1 MHLGRNLVFCFSLLS
16 ACRHQV
22 SETPQRGL
30 EPRQE
35 GVGRG
40 LFDVTA
46 PPFSARG
53 DGVSDDG
60 PAIQRAISAAVA
72 AARNGSG
79 AVVHIPAGSYR
90 IMRQLELA
98 DESGAPAA
106 GLLIRGSGD
115 SSFLAFDQSAQG
127 PGIGLLGR
135 GTRDLVIR
143 DLRIGAARSG
153 AGFNRGI
160 ALHSG
165 VRAVLRDLDISGARR
180 FVVGGKVSGYAAGIF
195 LSGGISDVRV
205 IDNHLH
211 DNGSDDGNSWH
222 IVAYGS
228 TAASQLLIRGN
239 RCINPPGSAH
249 LANFGIGIFNSTYVA
264 IEGNTVEGSKGTG
277 RDADGYGI
285 MLYGSSVGQS
295 HHHQVAGNT
304 VRRSDGAGIYVQ
316 ASPYTVVT
324 GNLLEDTARTQ
335 SSTSLAIGAI
345 GFNLGP
351 GVISNNVIRGVG
363 VGSTARVPPFGI
375 VVQSCRQG
383 AACALD
389 DGTPRGIAVTGN
401 TIEQTAG
408 YGIAIEAGPSMAA
421 DNSTIIGNTMVN
433 TRGGIGTVG
442 DQPLSGLVIVGN
454 SIVRGAQPTSDS
466 APGIILGAVTGSVI
480 ADNSIIG
487 AKGQGIVIQSD
498 SRRNVIAGNVVRD
511 SSGPQPGQPGIQV
524 SGVGN
529 LITGNQSY
537 NSAGVGQSWGV
548 AESGMAN
555 HVLFNNAAGNSKLEG
570 ILTTGAQTVRG
581 WNRTSS
587 DVGEGEAKVP
597 AKSPPKRAGG
607 AKGRPSR

>member
-1 MHLGRNLVFCFSLLS
+1 MDFRRNMVVCFSLLC
-16 ACRHQV
+16 ACGHQV
-22 SETPQRGL
+22 SETPKTAL
-30 EPRQE
+30 AHRQE
-35 GVGRG
+35 STPRG

-46 PPFSARG
+46 APFSARG
-53 DGVSDDG
+53 DGVTDDG

-72 AARNGSG
+72 AARDGSG

-90 IMRQLELA
+90 IARQLELV

-106 GLLIRGSGD
+106 GLVIRGDGD
-115 SSFLAFDQSAQG
+115 ASRLAFDLATTG
-127 PGIGLLGR
+127 HGIAVLGR
-135 GTRDLVIR
+135 GARDLVIR
-143 DLRIGAARSG
+143 DLRIDAARSG
-153 AGFNRGI
+153 GGFNRGI
-160 ALHSG
+160 ALHG
-165 VRAVLRDLDISGARR
+165 GQRVVLRDLDISGARR
-180 FVVGGKVSGYAAGIF
+180 FGVGGKASGFPAGIF
-195 LSGGISDVRV
+195 LSGGISDVRL

-222 IVAYGS
+222 IVAYG
-228 TAASQLLIRGN
+228 TNAASQLLIRGN
-239 RCINPPGSAH
+239 RCINTLGAVH
-249 LANFGIGIFNSTYVA
+249 RANFGIGIFNSTYVA
-264 IEGNTVEGSKGTG
+264 IEGNTVEGMTGTR

-295 HHHQVAGNT
+295 HHHRVTGNT

-316 ASPYTVVT
+316 ASPYTLVN

-345 GFNLGP
+345 GVNLGP

-363 VGSTARVPPFGI
+363 TGNAAPAPPFGI
-375 VVQSCRQG
+375 AIQTCRHG

-408 YGIAIEAGPSMAA
+408 YGIAIEAGPAMAA
-421 DNSTIIGNTMVN
+421 DNSTIIGNTLVN

-454 SIVRGAQPTSDS
+454 SIVRGPSPTTDS

-480 ADNSIIG
+480 TDNSIIG
-487 AKGQGIVIQSD
+487 AKGQGIVLHVGA
-498 SRRNVIAGNVVRD
+498 RRNVVAGNVVRD
-511 SSGPQPGQPGIQV
+511 SSSVVPGHPGIQI

-537 NSAGVGQSWGV
+537 NSAGAGQSWGV
-548 AESGMAN
+548 SESGTGN
-555 HVLFNNAAGNSKLEG
+555 HVLFNNVAGNSKADG
-570 ILTTGAQTVRG
+570 IHTTGTHTLRG
-581 WNRTSS
+581 WNRTAAEAS
-587 DVGEGEAKVP
+587 DGEAAPVK
-597 AKSPPKRAGG
+597 PKLIGG
-607 AKGRPSR
+607 AKGE

>member
-16 ACRHQV
+16 ACRQQV
-22 SETPQRGL
+22 GETPQRGL

-35 GVGRG
+35 AASRG

-60 PAIQRAISAAVA
+60 PAIQGAIRAAVA
-72 AARNGSG
+72 AARIGSG

-90 IMRQLELA
+90 VTRQLELA
-98 DESGAPAA
+98 DESGAPAV
-106 GLLIRGSGD
+106 GLVIRGIGD
-115 SSFLAFDQSAQG
+115 ASFLAFDQSAQG
-127 PGIGLLGR
+127 PGVGVLGR
-135 GTRDLVIR
+135 GTRDLMIR
-143 DLRIGAARSG
+143 DLRIGTARSG
-153 AGFNRGI
+153 AGFNCGI
-160 ALHSG
+160 ALHG
-165 VRAVLRDLDISGARR
+165 GERVALRDLDISGARR
-180 FVVGGKVSGYAAGIF
+180 FLVDGKVSGYPSGIF
-195 LSGGISDVRV
+195 LSGGISDVRI

-222 IVAYGS
+222 IVAYGN

-239 RCINPPGSAH
+239 RCINPPRSAH
-249 LANFGIGIFNSTYVA
+249 RANFGIGIFNSTHVA
-264 IEGNTVEGSKGTG
+264 IEGNTVEGMTGTH

-295 HHHQVAGNT
+295 HHHRVIGNT

-351 GVISNNVIRGVG
+351 GVISSNVIRGVG

-375 VVQSCRQG
+375 AIQTCRQG

-408 YGIAIEAGPSMAA
+408 YAIAIEAGPSMAA
-421 DNSTIIGNTMVN
+421 DNSTIIGNTMIN

-442 DQPLSGLVIVGN
+442 DQPLSGLVVVGN
-454 SIVRGAQPTSDS
+454 SIVRGSQPASDS
-466 APGIILGAVTGSVI
+466 APGIILGAVTGSVVSNN
-480 ADNSIIG
+480 AIIG
-487 AKGQGIVIQSD
+487 AAGQGIVIHSE

-511 SSGPQPGQPGIQV
+511 SSSRQPGHPGIQV

-529 LITGNQSY
+529 LITGNQTY

-548 AESGMAN
+548 AESGMEN
-555 HVLFNNAAGNSKLEG
+555 DVLFNNAAGNSKLEG
-570 ILTTGAQTVRG
+570 IVTTGPQTVRG
-581 WNRTSS
+581 WNRTSA
-587 DVGEGEAKVP
+587 DAIEGDAKPP
-597 AKSPPKRAGG
+597 AKIAPTKRIGG
-607 AKGRPSR
+607 AKGR